1 MTIGDRIKARRVQI
15 GLTVDQVADRIGKN
29 RATVYRYESNDIEKF
44 PLDILPPLA
53 EVLNTTPAYL
63 MGWSDSADPE
73 KTKNQAQT
81 EVIPFKPDNRN
92 VLRLAGR
99 DGSYPSHSAMTSP
112 PRIFLLGGFWRYL
125 QTYSPFFAHL
135 HSHFCSFC
143 FISETGVSYLKH
155 KTVTKVGMDFCS
167 AQKPPT

>member
-1 MTIGDRIKARRVQI
+1 MTIGDRIKARRIQV
-15 GLTVDQVADRIGKN
+15 GLSVDQVAERIGKN

-63 MGWSDSADPE
+63 MGWSDTAGPD

-99 DGSYPSHSAMTSP
+99 DGSYLERTLTDDQLRALTAILDQMPDASDD
-112 PRIFLLGGFWRYL
+112 L
-125 QTYSPFFAHL
+125 
-135 HSHFCSFC
+135 
-143 FISETGVSYLKH
+143 
-155 KTVTKVGMDFCS
+155 
-167 AQKPPT
+167 

>member
-63 MGWSDSADPE
+63 MGWSDSADHE

-99 DGSYPSHSAMTSP
+99 DGSYLERT
-112 PRIFLLGGFWRYL
+112 LTDD
-125 QTYSPFFAHL
+125 Q
-135 HSHFCSFC
+135 
-143 FISETGVSYLKH
+143 LKAL
-155 KTVTKVGMDFCS
+155 TAILDQMPDAS
-167 AQKPPT
+167 NDL

>member
-1 MTIGDRIKARRVQI
+1 MTIGDRIKARRIQV
-15 GLTVDQVADRIGKN
+15 GLSVDQVAERIGKN

-63 MGWSDSADPE
+63 MGWSDSTDSG

-92 VLRLAGR
+92 LLRLAGR
-99 DGSYPSHSAMTSP
+99 DGSYLERTLTDDQLRALTAILDQMPDASDD
-112 PRIFLLGGFWRYL
+112 L
-125 QTYSPFFAHL
+125 
-135 HSHFCSFC
+135 
-143 FISETGVSYLKH
+143 
-155 KTVTKVGMDFCS
+155 
-167 AQKPPT
+167 

>member
-1 MTIGDRIKARRVQI
+1 MTIGDRIKARRVQV

-99 DGSYPSHSAMTSP
+99 DGSYLERT
-112 PRIFLLGGFWRYL
+112 LTDD
-125 QTYSPFFAHL
+125 Q
-135 HSHFCSFC
+135 
-143 FISETGVSYLKH
+143 LKAL
-155 KTVTKVGMDFCS
+155 TAILDQMPDAS
-167 AQKPPT
+167 NDL